1 MPIPLRR
8 TMIKLTK
15 LNDENFVLNANLIKF
30 VEEKPDTI
38 ITLQRGEKILV
49 KNSADDVIEKVIE
62 YARAIRPLPEQL
74 EHIV

>member
-1 MPIPLRR
+1 
-8 TMIKLTK
+8 MIKLTK